1 MFRLFRVIRKFS
13 RIQSDNRIPILIDI
27 HIINF
32 SYEYLE
38 VDNSVTDA
46 ERLLQVGNETLLMAH
61 GPRISTKLKSLM
73 SRVIQYHSIFWSHL
87 QKWTILWRMPSD
99 FFKWATRRFSWHTD
113 LGYPWN
119 SSHSCHVLFITWAM
133 IRSFW
138 ISLRKIKC
146 RRSGRMLVTK
156 TTISF
161 RILDSQIRICLCFD
175 QIL

>member
-73 SRVIQYHSIFWSHL
+73 SRVIQYHSIF
-87 QKWTILWRMPSD
+87 
-99 FFKWATRRFSWHTD
+99 
-113 LGYPWN
+113 
-119 SSHSCHVLFITWAM
+119 
-133 IRSFW
+133 
-138 ISLRKIKC
+138 
-146 RRSGRMLVTK
+146 
-156 TTISF
+156 
-161 RILDSQIRICLCFD
+161 
-175 QIL
+175 